1 MKEKN
6 NEKIKYIIYT
16 AYGTC
21 LLALICMLAYIGSRF
36 HINISAAR
44 PTDSYCV
51 ITADT
56 FRTETDDNAPLKLY
70 NELSF
75 PLPDLPANNSNLI
88 FFVKHEKVEVYLDS
102 ELIYSLSP
110 DDSSFIKTTGANWCV
125 IPVCDDDVGKTV
137 RVVLTPL
144 YKSMVNTHPI
154 FYLGSQFRIYEHL
167 LVRYIIIYFT
177 CFIAVLAGLFFI
189 IFTLINSRNR
199 HIDKSLIMIGFF
211 SILIGIWKFM
221 DLDYTSTIVKN
232 PVLISYTAY
241 SCMLMMSIPFIS
253 FLRNSFTEKDNPL
266 WNVPCIFNLLVF
278 VIIMVLQIN
287 AVADIRDTL
296 WLVHAVML
304 SNIPVVFIMYYREV
318 TCYGWNPKIKLSFIC
333 SFACLV
339 GLSADIL
346 AYYLTNGAFPSF
358 LGITC
363 LLFYIIALGMTSLKE
378 AKALMEIGS
387 QAKAFEEMAYHDQL
401 TGLFNRTAY
410 AEYTGSSNFKPE
422 GHIIVMF
429 DLNNLKQCNDSLG
442 HDHGDSYIIESARL
456 IKKDFGGFGNCYRIG
471 GDEFCALLHGI
482 SIDKCRDC
490 IKSFKRLLAD
500 YNAAH
505 PDSFPL
511 HIACGCEMY
520 NADEDYDIGD
530 TLRRADKMM
539 YHEKFAMKKLK
550 NETVR

>member
-1 MKEKN
+1 
-6 NEKIKYIIYT
+6 
-16 AYGTC
+16 
-21 LLALICMLAYIGSRF
+21 MLAYIGSRF

-88 FFVKHEKVEVYLDS
+88 FFVKHEKVEVYLGS

-125 IPVCDDDVGKTV
+125 IPVCNDDAGKTV

-144 YKSMVNTHPI
+144 YKSMVNTNPI

-211 SILIGIWKFM
+211 SILIGVWKFM

-241 SCMLMMSIPFIS
+241 SCLLMMSIPFIS

-333 SFACLV
+333 SFACLG

-363 LLFYIIALGMTSLKE
+363 LLFYIIALGMASLKE

-442 HDHGDSYIIESARL
+442 HDHGDSYIIESAGL
-456 IKKDFGGFGNCYRIG
+456 IKKVFGGFGNCYRMG
-471 GDEFCALLHGI
+471 GDEFCALLDGI

-550 NETVR
+550 HETVR